1 MSLEQAIKEN
11 TEALRALIAIHQNV
25 SNGVQQLRRIS
36 DAQQGEATTE
46 IVAEKKDAPK
56 AETVT
61 PPPTATV
68 EGAAAAVEQEAASS
82 VGFDAIKTPFLALVN
97 SNRESALAILKK
109 FGLAK
114 LSEAK
119 PEQYGELFAAVQGA

>member
-46 IVAEKKDAPK
+46 IATEKKDAPK
-56 AETVT
+56 AEAVT

-68 EGAAAAVEQEAASS
+68 EGAAAVEQKAAPS
-82 VGFDAIKTPFLALVN
+82 VGFDALKTPFLALVN

-119 PEQYGELFAAVQGA
+119 PEQYADLFAAVQGA